1 MMNFV
6 LGILVGSILGVGV
19 LVLLQAGKEYEN
31 TLEK

>member
-6 LGILVGSILGVGV
+6 LGVLVGSVVGIGV